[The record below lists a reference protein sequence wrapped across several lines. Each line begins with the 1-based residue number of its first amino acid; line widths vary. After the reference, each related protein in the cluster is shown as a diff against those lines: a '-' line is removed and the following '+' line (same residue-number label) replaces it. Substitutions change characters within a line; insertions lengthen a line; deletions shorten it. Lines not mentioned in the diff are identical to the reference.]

1 MEASVQYNDY
11 RGTTAA
17 DRSDF
22 LVENPGQMSEYII
35 NKFGLPLIAE
45 RFQFV
50 GISVYGTQVDN
61 MSASFIFRNRETKEM
76 VKCYKFAVE
85 MQMILKMFKRFEFQV
100 GNHLEDIDEDS
111 LIEIENDNN

>member
-22 LVENPGQMSEYII
+22 LVEHPGQTSEYII
-35 NKFGLPLIAE
+35 NTFSLPLEAK

-50 GISVYGTQVDN
+50 GISVYGTQVDS
-61 MSASFIFRNRETKEM
+61 MSACFFFRNRETNEM
-76 VKCYKFAVE
+76 IKCFKSPLE
-85 MQMILKMFKRFEFQV
+85 MQMVLKLFKRFEFQV
-100 GNHLEDIDEDS
+100 GYHLEDIDEVS
-111 LIEIENDNN
+111 LVEIEDVDI